1 MSASTRSDGRPEFA
15 DVAAAE
21 LDRVYRYLLQMLRN
35 PTLAEDVC
43 SATFERAWRD
53 WHRFDPARGRPGVW
67 LIEVA
72 RRQALDHLR
81 SSGRRRRRETAWFAT
96 EPRSASEPD
105 VSGLSPQMRSALTA
119 LTDQERELVALR
131 VLLGFTTDE
140 SASITG
146 MSRTGVSSALHRSM
160 AKLRR
165 RLEGAPDA

>member
-1 MSASTRSDGRPEFA
+1 MDQVT
-15 DVAAAE
+15 
-21 LDRVYRYLLQMLRN
+21 
-35 PTLAEDVC
+35 
-43 SATFERAWRD
+43 
-53 WHRFDPARGRPGVW
+53 
-67 LIEVA
+67 
-72 RRQALDHLR
+72 
-81 SSGRRRRRETAWFAT
+81 ETAWFAT